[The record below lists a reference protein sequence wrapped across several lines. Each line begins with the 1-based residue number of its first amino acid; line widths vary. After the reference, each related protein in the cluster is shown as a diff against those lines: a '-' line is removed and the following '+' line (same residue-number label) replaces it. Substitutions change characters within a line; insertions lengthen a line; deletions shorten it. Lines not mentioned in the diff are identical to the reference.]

1 MKIRCVCGEL
11 LSDNTDELP
20 HKAHL
25 VADEDWMPFTESCL
39 RPQGYDWRLVTIIYQ
54 CPSCG
59 RLLIEKPTGKVA
71 VFKAEGQAV
80 PKTLLRSVQT
90 AGDDHASES

>member
-11 LSDNTDELP
+11 LSDNTDDLP

-25 VADEDWMPFTESCL
+25 VADEDWNAFTDSCL

-54 CPSCG
+54 CPRCG
-59 RLLIEKPTGKVA
+59 CLLIEKPTGKVA
-71 VFKAEGQAV
+71 VFKPEGENAS
-80 PKTLLRSVQT
+80 KALLRSVR
-90 AGDDHASES
+90 SEDPTHESGS